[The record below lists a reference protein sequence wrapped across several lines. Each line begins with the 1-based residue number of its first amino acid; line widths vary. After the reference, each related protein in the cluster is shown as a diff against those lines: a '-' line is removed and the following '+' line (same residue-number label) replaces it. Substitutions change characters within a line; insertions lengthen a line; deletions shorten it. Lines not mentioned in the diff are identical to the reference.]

1 MRGGLG
7 VLVVVALAVM
17 AAAPVAARAAG
28 DDPPPP
34 FSVTT
39 DPDGMQHMHFVYGP
53 LAAAPGQ
60 NLILAGPQSVATP
73 PEDGYIVG
81 FKPGLVGEDLKT
93 PPPVEQVHMHH
104 AVFLNLS
111 RQDATH
117 PELPERMFAFAEEKT
132 QGRIP
137 APYGYPFKAS
147 DVLAINY
154 MLHNETSA
162 GRHVF
167 ITYDL
172 DFVPA
177 GTPLAAKMKPARPL
191 WLDVENGKAYPVFD
205 VHRGSGQDGRFT
217 YGPSKSDWTVDRNG
231 SLVVTAGHVHP
242 GGLWTDLDL
251 LRGERR
257 SLLFRSEARY
267 FDPNGPVSWDMAM
280 TMTPPDWK
288 VAVNKGDKLHVSA
301 TYDTTRASWYE
312 VMGIMLAYMV
322 DDQDGAADPFG
333 HKFATTGKPTH
344 GELKEATN
352 FGGTPTSLTDP
363 AKAAPGGTIDSR
375 VGIASFAYLP
385 GDMST
390 LTQAGV
396 PTVQPGQTLRFGN
409 LDAIASVLHTVTA
422 CRAPCTGATG
432 VSYPL
437 ANGAV
442 DFDSGELGYGP
453 SGYSAAKNDAEWETP
468 RNLAPGTYTYFCRV
482 HPFMRG
488 AFRVV
493 GASPRAAATA
503 GRARP
508 RARVTRRTVRV
519 RSGRVRARVACASG
533 GGACRG
539 RIVVRHAGRTLASR
553 RFRVAAGRART
564 ISLRVRARGRVT
576 VRLVGAGTLAR

>member
-1 MRGGLG
+1 M
-7 VLVVVALAVM
+7 LVVVIVGALA
-17 AAAPVAARAAG
+17 AAAPPAQAAG
-28 DDPPPP
+28 GDPPQP

-39 DPDGMQHMHFVYGP
+39 DADGMQHMHFLYGP
-53 LAAAPGQ
+53 LTAAPGQ

-81 FKPGLVGEDLKT
+81 FRPGLVGEDLKT

-111 RQDATH
+111 RQDVTR

-132 QGRIP
+132 QGRVP
-137 APYGYPFKAS
+137 YPYGYPFKAS

-154 MLHNETSA
+154 MLHNETPDT
-162 GRHVF
+162 RTVF

-205 VHRGSGQDGRFT
+205 VHRGSGSDGRFT
-217 YGPSKSDWTVDRNG
+217 YGPSRSDWTVDHDG

-251 LRGERR
+251 LRGDRR
-257 SLLFRSEARY
+257 SHLFRSDARY

-322 DDQDGAADPFG
+322 DDQNGAADPFG
-333 HKFATTGKPTH
+333 HRFATTGKVTH
-344 GELKEATN
+344 GELKEATH
-352 FGGTPTSLTDP
+352 FGGTPTSLPDP
-363 AKAAPGGTIDSR
+363 SRTAAGQTIDSR
-375 VGIASFAYLP
+375 VGIADFAYLP

-390 LTQAGV
+390 FTSAGV
-396 PTVQPGQTLRFGN
+396 PTVQRGQALRFGN
-409 LDAIASVLHTVTA
+409 LDASASILHTVTA

-437 ANGAV
+437 ADGAV
-442 DFDSGELGYGP
+442 EFDSGDLGYGP
-453 SGYSAAKNDAEWETP
+453 SGYTAAKNAAEWTTP
-468 RNLAPGTYTYFCRV
+468 AGLSPGTYTYFCRI

-488 AFRVV
+488 AFRVS
-493 GASPRAAATA
+493 GPSAAAPA
-503 GRARP
+503 GAP
-508 RARVTRRTVRV
+508 AAGPARVTRRTVRV
-519 RSGRVRARVACASG
+519 RRGVARVRVACASG
-533 GGACRG
+533 GGRCTG
-539 RIVVRHAGRTLASR
+539 RLVARRAGRTVGVA
-553 RFRVAAGRART
+553 RFSVGAGRART
-564 ISLRVRARGRVT
+564 VVLRVRARGRVV
-576 VRLVGAGTLAR
+576 VRLIGRGATLAR

>member
-1 MRGGLG
+1 MRGRLG
-7 VLVVVALAVM
+7 VLVVAVAVL
-17 AAAPVAARAAG
+17 AAAPSARAG
-28 DDPPPP
+28 GGDPPPP
-34 FSVTT
+34 PVSVTT

-81 FKPGLVGEDLKT
+81 FKPGLVGEDLQT

-111 RQDATH
+111 RQDATR

-132 QGRIP
+132 QGRVP

-154 MLHNETSA
+154 MLHNETPDS
-162 GRHVF
+162 RHVF
-167 ITYDL
+167 ITYDM

-205 VHRGSGQDGRFT
+205 VLRGQRPRRPLHLR
-217 YGPSKSDWTVDRNG
+217 PSKGDWTVDHSG

-251 LRGERR
+251 LRGDRR
-257 SLLFRSEARY
+257 SHLFRSEAKY
-267 FDPNGPVSWDMAM
+267 FDPNGAVSWDMAM

-288 VAVNKGDKLHVSA
+288 VAVDKGDKLHVSA

-312 VMGIMLAYMV
+312 SMGIMLAFMV
-322 DDQDGAADPFG
+322 DDQDRAADPFG
-333 HKFATTGKPTH
+333 HRFATTGKPTH
-344 GELKEATN
+344 GELGEATH
-352 FGGTPTSLTDP
+352 FGGTPTSLPDP
-363 AKAAPGGTIDSR
+363 AKAPAGGTVDSR

-390 LTQAGV
+390 LTQAGRADRARRPGPALRQPRRGRLGTAHGHGV
-396 PTVQPGQTLRFGN
+396 PRAVHGGDRRVVPAGRRRGRLR
-409 LDAIASVLHTVTA
+409 LR
-422 CRAPCTGATG
+422 RARVRAERLQRRQERG
-432 VSYPL
+432 
-437 ANGAV
+437 
-442 DFDSGELGYGP
+442 
-453 SGYSAAKNDAEWETP
+453 EWETAEEP
-468 RNLAPGTYTYFCRV
+468 R
-482 HPFMRG
+482 RG
-488 AFRVV
+488 GPTPTSA
-493 GASPRAAATA
+493 ASTRSCAARSASSGRARPPRPPRR

-508 RARVTRRTVRV
+508 RA
-519 RSGRVRARVACASG
+519 
-533 GGACRG
+533 
-539 RIVVRHAGRTLASR
+539 
-553 RFRVAAGRART
+553 
-564 ISLRVRARGRVT
+564 
-576 VRLVGAGTLAR
+576 

>member
-1 MRGGLG
+1 MRSGLG
-7 VLVVVALAVM
+7 VLVVVGLAVM

-81 FKPGLVGEDLKT
+81 FKPSLVGEDLQT

-111 RQDATH
+111 RQDVTH

-137 APYGYPFKAS
+137 YPYGYPFKAS
-147 DVLAINY
+147 DVLGINY
-154 MLHNETSA
+154 MLHNETTER
-162 GRHVF
+162 RHVY
-167 ITYDL
+167 ITYDI

-191 WLDVENGKAYPVFD
+191 WLDVENGSAYPVFD
-205 VHRGSGQDGRFT
+205 VKRGSGQDGRFT

-251 LRGERR
+251 LRGGRDAH
-257 SLLFRSEARY
+257 LFRSEARS

-288 VAVNKGDKLHVSA
+288 VAVDKGDKLHVSA
-301 TYDTTRASWYE
+301 TYETRRASWYE
-312 VMGIMLAYMV
+312 VMGIMLVYMV
-322 DDQDGAADPFG
+322 DDQAGAADPFG
-333 HKFATTGKPTH
+333 HRFATTGQPTH
-344 GELKEATN
+344 GQLKETTY
-352 FGGTPTSLTDP
+352 FGGSPTGAPDP
-363 AKAAPGGTIDSR
+363 ASRPGGGTIDSR
-375 VGIASFAYLP
+375 VGIANFAYLP

-390 LTQAGV
+390 LTEAGV
-396 PTVQPGQTLRFGN
+396 PTVAPGQSLRFGN
-409 LDAIASVLHTVTA
+409 LDASASILHTVTA

-437 ANGAV
+437 ADGPV

-453 SGYSAAKNDAEWETP
+453 RGYTAASNEAEWQTP
-468 RNLAPGTYTYFCRV
+468 KNLAPGTYTYFCRV

-488 AFRVV
+488 SFRVA
-493 GASPRAAATA
+493 GPSAPAATSGSLRAAKP
-503 GRARP
+503 RP
-508 RARVTRRTVRV
+508 RVTKRTVRV
-519 RSGRVRARVACASG
+519 RHGRVRVRVACAG
-533 GGACRG
+533 
-539 RIVVRHAGRTLASR
+539 
-553 RFRVAAGRART
+553 
-564 ISLRVRARGRVT
+564 
-576 VRLVGAGTLAR
+576 